1 VTQQQPLVAII
12 GPTAV
17 GKTGISIRLAERL
30 GGEIVSADSRLLYR
44 GMDIG
49 TDKPSR
55 EDMSRV
61 PHHLIDVTDPDQ
73 PWSLAIYRREAIDTI
88 DAIHQRGRLP
98 MLVGGTG
105 QYVTALL
112 EGWIPPPKSGDPSLR
127 QRLENYAEQQGT
139 AALHKQLEEVDPT
152 SAAKIDHRNVRRIV
166 RALEIYHITGFPPS
180 QQRSNQPP
188 PYQDLRVGLTL
199 PRPELYARIDTRI
212 DAMLDA
218 GLIAEVEELLERGYA
233 PDLPAMSAIGYRQ
246 ITDHLRGSISLDEAK
261 SQIRKATRQ
270 FVRRQS
276 NWFKQDDSRIHWF
289 EVRDDV
295 IDRVESLIRTWLRG

>member
-1 VTQQQPLVAII
+1 MTQEHPLVAII

-17 GKTGISIRLAERL
+17 GKTEISICLAERL

-44 GMDIG
+44 DMDIG
-49 TDKPSR
+49 TDKPSK
-55 EDMSRV
+55 EDRSRV

-73 PWSLAIYRREAIDTI
+73 PWSLAIYRREAIDAI
-88 DAIHQRGRLP
+88 DAIHKRGRLP

-127 QRLENYAEQQGT
+127 QRLENYAEQHGST
-139 AALHKQLEEVDPT
+139 ALHKQLEEVDPT
-152 SAAKIDHRNVRRIV
+152 SASMIDHRNIRRVV

-199 PRPELYARIDTRI
+199 PRPELYTRIDTRI

-233 PDLPAMSAIGYRQ
+233 QDLPAMSTIGYRQ
-246 ITDHLRGSISLDEAK
+246 ITDHLRGSISLDEAIN
-261 SQIRKATRQ
+261 QMRKATRQ

-289 EVRDDV
+289 DVRDDV
-295 IDRVESLIRTWLRG
+295 IDRVESLIRTWLGG

>member
-1 VTQQQPLVAII
+1 MTQEHPLVAII

-17 GKTGISIRLAERL
+17 GKTEISICLAERL

-49 TDKPSR
+49 TDKPSKEVR
-55 EDMSRV
+55 SRI

-73 PWSLAIYRREAIDTI
+73 PWTLAIYRREAIDVI
-88 DAIHQRGRLP
+88 NAIHRRDRLP

-112 EGWIPPPKSGDPSLR
+112 EGWIPPPKSGDLSLR
-127 QRLENYAEQQGT
+127 QRLENYAEQHGSV
-139 AALHKQLEEVDPT
+139 ALHKQLDDVDPT
-152 SAAKIDHRNVRRIV
+152 SAVKIDHRNVRRVV

-188 PYQDLRVGLTL
+188 PYRALRIGLTL
-199 PRPELYARIDTRI
+199 PRPELYARIDARI
-212 DAMLDA
+212 DAMLDV

-233 PDLPAMSAIGYRQ
+233 PDLPAMTAIGYRQ
-246 ITDHLRGSISLDEAK
+246 ITDYLRGSISLDEVI
-261 SQIRKATRQ
+261 SQMRKATRQ

-276 NWFKQDDSRIHWF
+276 NWFKEGDSRIHWF
-289 EVRDDV
+289 DVRNDV
-295 IDRVESLIRTWLRG
+295 IDEVESLIRIWLSG

>member
-55 EDMSRV
+55 EDRSRV

>member
-1 VTQQQPLVAII
+1 M
-12 GPTAV
+12 
-17 GKTGISIRLAERL
+17 KSICLAERL

-44 GMDIG
+44 DMDIG
-49 TDKPSR
+49 TDKPSK
-55 EDMSRV
+55 EDRSRV

-73 PWSLAIYRREAIDTI
+73 PWSLAIYRREAIDAI
-88 DAIHQRGRLP
+88 DAIHKRGRLP

-127 QRLENYAEQQGT
+127 QRLENYAEQHGST
-139 AALHKQLEEVDPT
+139 ALHKQLEEVDPT
-152 SAAKIDHRNVRRIV
+152 SASMIDHRNIRRVV

-199 PRPELYARIDTRI
+199 PRPELYTRIDTRI

-233 PDLPAMSAIGYRQ
+233 QDLPAMSTIGYRQ
-246 ITDHLRGSISLDEAK
+246 ITDHLRGSISLDEAIN
-261 SQIRKATRQ
+261 QMRKATRQ

-276 NWFKQDDSRIHWF
+276 NWFKQDDPRIHWF
-289 EVRDDV
+289 DVRDDV
-295 IDRVESLIRTWLRG
+295 LDRVENLIRDWLKE